1 MTRCIAC
8 TRPAYGRRGRNM
20 ALWTGD
26 LALTTAA
33 IFTGA
38 AIYVNV
44 AEQPAR
50 LRLDMQSMLRE
61 WQPSYARGAM
71 MQASLAIVSG
81 VLGVLAFLFS
91 YDWRWLL
98 GAALIL
104 APWPYTMFIIM
115 PTNRV
120 LKATLPEQANED
132 TRGLVLQ
139 WGRLHMG
146 RSALG
151 VLAVAVYLW
160 ALH

>member
-1 MTRCIAC
+1 M
-8 TRPAYGRRGRNM
+8 
-20 ALWTGD
+20 WTGD
-26 LALTTAA
+26 LALATAA

-50 LRLDMQSMLRE
+50 LKLDTQALLTE
-61 WQPSYARGAM
+61 WQPSYERGAVM
-71 MQASLAIVSG
+71 RASLAIVSG
-81 VLGVLAFLFS
+81 VLGIAAGILT
-91 YDWRWLL
+91 YDWRWLV

-120 LKATLPEQANED
+120 LKSTPPAQAIEQ

-151 VLAVAVYLW
+151 LLAVAAYLW
-160 ALH
+160 ALN

>member
-1 MTRCIAC
+1 M
-8 TRPAYGRRGRNM
+8 
-20 ALWTGD
+20 WTGD
-26 LALTTAA
+26 LALATAA

-50 LRLDMQSMLRE
+50 LKLDTQALLTE
-61 WQPSYARGAM
+61 WLPSYERGAM

-81 VLGVLAFLFS
+81 LLGIAAATLT
-91 YDWRWLL
+91 YDWRWLV

-115 PTNRV
+115 PTNRM
-120 LKATLPEQANED
+120 LKSTPPAQASEQ
-132 TRGLVLQ
+132 TRGLVVQ

-151 VLAVAVYLW
+151 LLAVAAYLW
-160 ALH
+160 ALN